1 LQEFR
6 KAKSDLVVAAKDK
19 EDAIYEQE
27 RELAL
32 QKMVEEKMAAG
43 QVAWEKLQK
52 QLDNN
57 TDEMYSMQTELD
69 EM

>member
-52 QLDNN
+52 QLENN
-57 TDEMYSMQTELD
+57 IDEMYSMQTELD

>member
-6 KAKSDLVVAAKDK
+6 KAKSDLLVAAKDK
-19 EDAIYEQE
+19 EDAIYEQD

-32 QKMVEEKMAAG
+32 QKMVDGKMQAGMAAM
-43 QVAWEKLQK
+43 EKLQDQMTK
-52 QLDNN
+52 AYDNI
-57 TDEMYSMQTELD
+57 YKVQTELD